1 MNYSSPY
8 SNTMMP
14 EAHRPGPIYT
24 SNGDGHTERSG
35 EPRYPVPFQP
45 PGSMYRP
52 EGDRRME
59 VPEGL
64 RIPVPQTDYEHDN
77 PESGSNQPRLPTQ
90 PPTLSSD
97 NQRACP
103 HDPVAEVPK
112 KKKED
117 EKAHPKPVT
126 CAPNPSGPPSRM
138 DKPPA
143 KKKRSWFQR
152 YLCCCW

>member
-1 MNYSSPY
+1 
-8 SNTMMP
+8 MP

-77 PESGSNQPRLPTQ
+77 PECKQDLP
-90 PPTLSSD
+90 PNSSCQ
-97 NQRACP
+97 NTYLVANSRVKSTKTP
-103 HDPVAEVPK
+103 HSAADSVV
-112 KKKED
+112 
-117 EKAHPKPVT
+117 
-126 CAPNPSGPPSRM
+126 
-138 DKPPA
+138 
-143 KKKRSWFQR
+143 
-152 YLCCCW
+152 